1 MLTDRLILRK
11 LIIIKSQNLKR
22 MLLVLFYNINSPFHP
37 KKDSEKP
44 N

>member
-22 MLLVLFYNINSPFHP
+22 RLLVLFYNINSTFNP